1 MFSICK
7 GGIYE
12 DFVNL
17 QKLRQRG
24 VPRFPKKRRP
34 CRARPQRAVALGL
47 HPRGPKKR
55 TRFSAR
61 RIVTSPLRKHSPSRQ
76 VTISSP
82 WERMRTSLAVTTR
95 AIWGN
100 FQDSPAD

>member
-24 VPRFPKKRRP
+24 VPAASKKRRL

-47 HPRGPKKR
+47 HPPGAEEG

-76 VTISSP
+76 VTISLP
-82 WERMRTSLAVTTR
+82 VGADADLPGRHHPGNL
-95 AIWGN
+95 GN
-100 FQDSPAD
+100 FQDSPAE